1 MLIWILKYWKIG
13 AIAALLLALW
23 LAWLNDRHAQYD
35 KGYTDAQTQITAQI
49 AKQESERAAKVQAAS
64 HDYQTQKA
72 ENEIKERVRYVEVQK
87 IVEKPVYNH
96 VCFDDDGLREL
107 NRAIGG
113 K

>member
-1 MLIWILKYWKIG
+1 MLIWILKYWKM
-13 AIAALLLALW
+13 IACAGCLIALNVLVY
-23 LAWLNDRHAQYD
+23 RHGKAQYD
-35 KGYTDAQTQITAQI
+35 KGYMAAQTEISQAI
-49 AKQESERAAKVQAAS
+49 AKAERERAAKVQAAS
-64 HDYQTQKA
+64 RDYQTQKA

-87 IVEKPVYNH
+87 IVEKLVYSN

>member
-1 MLIWILKYWKIG
+1 MLIWILKYWKM
-13 AIAALLLALW
+13 IACAGCLIALNVLVY
-23 LAWLNDRHAQYD
+23 RHGKAQYD

-49 AKQESERAAKVQAAS
+49 AKQESERATKVQAAS

-87 IVEKPVYNH
+87 IVEKPVYNN

>member
-1 MLIWILKYWKIG
+1 MIAYALACAGCLI
-13 AIAALLLALW
+13 ALNVLV
-23 LAWLNDRHAQYD
+23 HQYGKAQYD
-35 KGYTDAQTQITAQI
+35 KGYIAAQTEISQEI
-49 AKQESERAAKVQAAS
+49 AKAERERAAKVQAAS
-64 HDYQTQKA
+64 HDYQTKKA

-87 IVEKPVYNH
+87 IVEKPVYSH

>member
-1 MLIWILKYWKIG
+1 MQG
-13 AIAALLLALW
+13 RLL
-23 LAWLNDRHAQYD
+23 
-35 KGYTDAQTQITAQI
+35 
-49 AKQESERAAKVQAAS
+49 
-64 HDYQTQKA
+64 YQTQKA

-87 IVEKPVYNH
+87 IVEKPVYSN

>member
-13 AIAALLLALW
+13 AIAMLLFALW

-35 KGYTDAQTQITAQI
+35 KGYMAAQTEISQAI
-49 AKQESERAAKVQAAS
+49 AKAERERAAKVQAAS

-72 ENEIKERVRYVEVQK
+72 ENEIKERIRYVEVQK
-87 IVEKPVYNH
+87 IVEKPVYSN